1 MNIQNMKYILAL
13 ENQGSVSSAAKS
25 LYISQPYLSKILQ
38 ETEEE
43 YGITIF
49 RRDKKGITHT
59 EGGITFLPLDKKIVA
74 EAEEVDRRL
83 QAIQKIHFFQFSA
96 CCSSHIADAFLS
108 FYQKHAS
115 DSLRIF
121 YRESDNYSVINDVAT
136 HASEIGFLILS
147 NSNLQT
153 YEAIIQNHGLF
164 HQKLYDMK
172 LHLIA
177 RVGHPLS
184 RLNRA
189 LELEDILSYNFV
201 LYPNRILTD
210 SCTNGFSQYEYAIQ
224 ALSWKSIKQ
233 ITYVFSRAAYHD
245 IILRTDTLSF
255 GFQPVRNQETSRGL
269 VSLPLSSQLIESIHG
284 NADSSMYYICD
295 NPNTLSPLSK
305 DFINLLQQMEY

>member
-1 MNIQNMKYILAL
+1 M
-13 ENQGSVSSAAKS
+13 
-25 LYISQPYLSKILQ
+25 
-38 ETEEE
+38 
-43 YGITIF
+43 
-49 RRDKKGITHT
+49 
-59 EGGITFLPLDKKIVA
+59 
-74 EAEEVDRRL
+74 
-83 QAIQKIHFFQFSA
+83 
-96 CCSSHIADAFLS
+96 
-108 FYQKHAS
+108 
-115 DSLRIF
+115 
-121 YRESDNYSVINDVAT
+121 AT

-224 ALSWKSIKQ
+224 ALSWKNIKQ
-233 ITYVFSRAAYHD
+233 ITYVFSRASYHD
-245 IILRTDTLSF
+245 IILHTDTLSF

-295 NPNTLSPLSK
+295 NPNMLSPLSK